1 MYHGYVNIRGCWVKG
16 IWELYYLCS
25 FSTNLKLFQ
34 SIKFIA
40 KYVGKVFPIMF
51 IIGKGEYKYK

>member
-1 MYHGYVNIRGCWVKG
+1 MKG